1 VTKIVKKRK
10 GYSQGL
16 VADVDGATYVVKPNI
31 SRRVEGDAFI
41 LLTSVVSS
49 RRADRSANNE

>member
-10 GYSQGL
+10 GYTQGF
-16 VADVDGATYVVKPNI
+16 VADVDGATYVVKANI
-31 SRRVEGDAFI
+31 SRRVEGDAFMLII
-41 LLTSVVSS
+41 LVVSA

>member
-10 GYSQGL
+10 GYTQGF

-31 SRRVEGDAFI
+31 SRRVEADAFVLLI
-41 LLTSVVSS
+41 LVVSS
-49 RRADRSANNE
+49 RRADRSANDE